1 MIDFSVYKL
10 ETQYKQVEGQCKQ
23 VQDQLKHVIGEK
35 KKLKVEITHTHD
47 RITCIKENYD
57 TLK

>member
-47 RITCIKENYD
+47 IFT
-57 TLK
+57 